1 MAAASFAAL
10 FLWLAIILLG
20 CAFLVAIEELMERRE
35 RQRRIARLR
44 ERRQYLDQL
53 EPRRWQP

>member
-1 MAAASFAAL
+1 MTAASFAVF